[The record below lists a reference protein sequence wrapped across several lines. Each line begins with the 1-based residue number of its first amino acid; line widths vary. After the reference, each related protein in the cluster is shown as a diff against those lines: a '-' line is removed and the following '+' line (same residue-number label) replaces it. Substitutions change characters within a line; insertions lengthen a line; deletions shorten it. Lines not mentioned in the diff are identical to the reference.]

1 MSDAQPNVAE
11 AIEARLAELDERVE
25 EIDRLVASP
34 EVAREPGRLGALM
47 QERGRLMHVVEPYR
61 QWLAARDAR
70 REAEEILAGEDD
82 DAEMRALAEAE
93 IRVQREREAELLAEI
108 QERILQREEGTD
120 ATRVIL
126 EIRAGTGGDEAALF
140 ARDLYQ
146 MYIRYAEGRG
156 WKHEPISAS
165 STDLGGFKEV
175 VLGIQGPDAFRRLQF
190 ESGGHRVQRVPETEA
205 QGRVHTSAATVAV
218 MPEPEALAIQIRE
231 EDLEV
236 ETMRS
241 SGPGGQSVNKT
252 SSAVRMRHT
261 PTGLVVNMQDE
272 KSQHRN
278 REKALRI
285 LTARVYDY
293 YESRKR
299 AQRAADRKSKI
310 GSGDRSQRVRT
321 YNFPQNRITDHRIG
335 YTAHNLDQVMQGR
348 LDELIDALLESDRQ
362 EKLEAL
368 KLTPDTS
375 A

>member
-1 MSDAQPNVAE
+1 MSETETNVAE
-11 AIEARLAELDERVE
+11 AIEGRLADLDARVE

-34 EVAREPGRLGALM
+34 DVAREPGRLAALM
-47 QERGRLMHVVEPYR
+47 QERGRLMHVVDPYR
-61 QWLAARDAR
+61 RWRSAREAR

-82 DAEMRALAEAE
+82 DPEMRALAETE
-93 IRVQREREAELLAEI
+93 IGLQREREAELLAQI
-108 QERILQREEGTD
+108 QERILERQEGTD

-140 ARDLYQ
+140 ARDLYE
-146 MYIRYAEGRG
+146 MYVRYADAQG

-165 STDLGGFKEV
+165 PTDLGGFKEV
-175 VLGIQGPDAFRRLQF
+175 VFGVQGPDAFRRLQF

-205 QGRVHTSAATVAV
+205 QGRIHTSAATVAV
-218 MPEPEALAIQIRE
+218 MPEPEALDIRIRE

-241 SGPGGQSVNKT
+241 SGPGGQNVNKVT
-252 SSAVRMRHT
+252 SAVRMRHK
-261 PTGLVVNMQDE
+261 PTGIIVHMQDE

-285 LTARVYDY
+285 LTARVYDH
-293 YESRKR
+293 YESKKR
-299 AQRAADRKSKI
+299 AERAADRKSKI

-335 YTAHNLDQVMQGR
+335 YTAYNLDQVMQGR
-348 LDELIDALLESDRQ
+348 LDDLVDALLESDRR
-362 EKLEAL
+362 EKLEGLNLA
-368 KLTPDTS
+368 TGS